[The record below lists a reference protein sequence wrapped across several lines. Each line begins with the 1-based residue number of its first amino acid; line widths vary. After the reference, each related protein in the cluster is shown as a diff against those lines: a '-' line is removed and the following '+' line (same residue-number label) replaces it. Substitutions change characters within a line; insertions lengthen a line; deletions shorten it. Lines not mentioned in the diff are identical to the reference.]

1 MLEIELLGTEIDYQ
15 QAWDYQ
21 KKVHAEVVSGDREDT
36 ILLLEHSSVYT
47 AGKRTEIHERPT
59 SDVPVVD
66 VDRGGKITW
75 HGPGQIVGYPI
86 LRLGD
91 PMDVVAHVRRIEEM
105 LMLVCSEFGV
115 VTGQVKGR
123 SGVWVTHPLPARKIA
138 AIGIRVSQGVT
149 LHGFALNC
157 NNSLDAYH
165 CIVPCGITDATVTT
179 LSEESRHD
187 VTPSTVLLILQAHLR
202 ELSPIGGNAP

>member
-187 VTPSTVLLILQAHLR
+187 VTPSTVLPILQAHLR
-202 ELSPIGGNAP
+202 ELTPIGGNAP